1 MPLPFGCTEICS
13 HWGLDEVS
21 VVKAGSPGEGRTQL
35 RTWKPALFKPAGGAA
50 EGVSEG
56 LRMSGWN
63 AYCSGITEDQES
75 PEDGKWQMSAPF

>member
-50 EGVSEG
+50 EGSPRDCACQGGTLTVVASQRTRRAPG
-56 LRMSGWN
+56 MGSG
-63 AYCSGITEDQES
+63 
-75 PEDGKWQMSAPF
+75 K